1 MLKEGKSGTEIIF
14 ALQRM
19 GLTPVDAAQYYG
31 AAKLSSPRAYDS
43 LDKAIR
49 MVCDST
55 RAYNQYYNSIRDEN
69 YEIASRLFR
78 QAEQDDEL
86 TDQEV
91 DKLLLF
97 FKSKFGKGP
106 R

>member
-1 MLKEGKSGTEIIF
+1 MSKKRT
-14 ALQRM
+14 
-19 GLTPVDAAQYYG
+19 
-31 AAKLSSPRAYDS
+31 

-49 MVCDST
+49 MCDST
-55 RAYNQYYNSIRDEN
+55 QVYNRYYNSIRDEN
-69 YEIASRLFR
+69 YEMASRLFR

-97 FKSKFGKGP
+97 FKSKLGKGP